1 MKILNFVVAALIVVG
16 SCASSNNN
24 ENVQSYPHLVELH
37 SPGDEPNQPS
47 KIYIDS
53 VKQVTRNQQEVLV
66 IHGTFPD
73 GCTNLE
79 SVTHTIKDNAFQM
92 EFKAWR
98 NPEMMC
104 TQVLSPFTFIYDRL
118 TEKEISAHSKVTI
131 NNSTYSY

>member
-1 MKILNFVVAALIVVG
+1 MVVALLVVG
-16 SCASSNNN
+16 CASSNSS
-24 ENVQSYPHLVELH
+24 EDTQSYPHLVELQ
-37 SPGDEPNQPS
+37 SPGDEPNQSS

-79 SVTHTIKDNAFQM
+79 SVTHSIKGDTLQIK
-92 EFKAWR
+92 FKAWR

-104 TQVLSPFTFIYDRL
+104 AQVLSPFTFIYDKL
-118 TEKEISAHSKVTI
+118 TNEEISAHTNVII
-131 NNSTYSY
+131 NKTTYSY